1 MPNKR
6 PTYLLASSII
16 AGLATF
22 LFAQRS
28 LLAQSLPPGTDLGY
42 NSLPQALVDVNG
54 DGLID
59 YCRFVGDAPTI
70 YIACMLGTPSGFDIN
85 NQLTAFV
92 SARGISQ
99 GYSNLPRG
107 FRDVNSDGK
116 ADFCRFD
123 GPPGKV
129 QEYCNP
135 AFSKGFGDDSQRI
148 LTGNTDPKS
157 VLPPGTDL
165 GYNYLPQ
172 AFVDVN
178 GDGRLDYCRFVGD
191 VPTIYIACMLGKSN
205 GFDVTNQLTAFISAR
220 GINQGYPD
228 RPRGFRDVNGDG
240 KADYCRFDGP
250 PGKIQEYCN
259 PAFSTGFGDDSQ
271 RILTGN
277 IDPVIASTSSLISP
291 ETSGTVN
298 GPNKEVSMGGGYAE
312 AEATFYR
319 NGLVVISTHSKSKS
333 WSQGTKG
340 SVFVVGSDTKGRNLF
355 VSPVFD
361 IPTACSR
368 ADSCSSDRRDNV
380 QYQVN
385 SEVAKYITKV
395 DIYVQDRSGGR
406 SVREAINNTIKES
419 CATYNDLPA
428 SAKAGIASQTGFAGC
443 GN

>member
-1 MPNKR
+1 MLNKR
-6 PTYLLASSII
+6 SNYLVASSII

-22 LFAQRS
+22 LFDQKC
-28 LLAQSLPPGTDLGY
+28 LLAQNLPPGTDLGY
-42 NSLPQALVDVNG
+42 NNLPKASVDVNG

-59 YCRFVGDAPTI
+59 YCRFVGDAPKI
-70 YIACMLGTPSGFDIN
+70 FIACMLGTQSGFDIN
-85 NQLTAFV
+85 NQHTAF
-92 SARGISQ
+92 
-99 GYSNLPRG
+99 
-107 FRDVNSDGK
+107 
-116 ADFCRFD
+116 
-123 GPPGKV
+123 
-129 QEYCNP
+129 
-135 AFSKGFGDDSQRI
+135 
-148 LTGNTDPKS
+148 T
-157 VLPPGTDL
+157 
-165 GYNYLPQ
+165 
-172 AFVDVN
+172 
-178 GDGRLDYCRFVGD
+178 
-191 VPTIYIACMLGKSN
+191 
-205 GFDVTNQLTAFISAR
+205 SAR

-277 IDPVIASTSSLISP
+277 MDPVVAPTIDPVVAPTSSLISP

-319 NGLVVISTHSKSKS
+319 NGLVVMSTHSKSKS

-340 SVFVVGSDTKGRNLF
+340 SVFVVGLDTKGRALF

-368 ADSCSSDRRDNV
+368 ADTCSSDRRGNV

-385 SEVAKYITKV
+385 SEVAKYVAKV
-395 DIYVQDRSGGR
+395 DVYVQDRSGGR
-406 SVREAINNTIKES
+406 SAREAINNTIKES

-428 SAKAGIASQTGFAGC
+428 SAKAGIAAETGFSGC